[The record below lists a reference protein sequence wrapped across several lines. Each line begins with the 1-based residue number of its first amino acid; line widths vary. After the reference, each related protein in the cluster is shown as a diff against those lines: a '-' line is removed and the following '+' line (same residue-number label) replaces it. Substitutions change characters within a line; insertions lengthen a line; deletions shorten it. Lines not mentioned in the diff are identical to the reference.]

1 MASPA
6 PLAYFIEQLWKII
19 QYYTIHTIKI
29 VNLFINSDKM
39 DCGYYKNTCKKA
51 VFILTHTV
59 YVASHYVHH
68 KLG

>member
-1 MASPA
+1 
-6 PLAYFIEQLWKII
+6 
-19 QYYTIHTIKI
+19 
-29 VNLFINSDKM
+29 M
-39 DCGYYKNTCKKA
+39 DCGYYKNTCKEA